1 MIMRT
6 TLKIPLNYT
15 FKQTFKHIVATYIK
29 NQFVAVVPS
38 SPTSMQAL
46 VDLSIDSYTYSL
58 PLFITFVPPTHIHTQ
73 LLSYT
78 PLHWTCAEQE
88 TKGLA
93 KVATVLLQ
101 NGAPRTHQ
109 NKHGETATDLARR
122 FGNMKML
129 DLLKRW
135 EEKEAEAKLKQK
147 QTANREA
154 ELKLQAMRK
163 SEADADRRMKERFKQ
178 EAIQADAK
186 RKAASNVVLAERAKK
201 EREASMTHSDDS
213 RDDPPHLLWLFFL
226 GGGGA

>member
-1 MIMRT
+1 M
-6 TLKIPLNYT
+6 
-15 FKQTFKHIVATYIK
+15 
-29 NQFVAVVPS
+29 
-38 SPTSMQAL
+38 
-46 VDLSIDSYTYSL
+46 
-58 PLFITFVPPTHIHTQ
+58 
-73 LLSYT
+73 
-78 PLHWTCAEQE
+78 
-88 TKGLA
+88 
-93 KVATVLLQ
+93 ATVLLQ

-213 RDDPPHLLWLFFL
+213 SDDSPHLLWLFFW
-226 GGGGA
+226 GGRRSVISSRGTLAACSGTPSVSSRVGSNVATSAIDCATLC